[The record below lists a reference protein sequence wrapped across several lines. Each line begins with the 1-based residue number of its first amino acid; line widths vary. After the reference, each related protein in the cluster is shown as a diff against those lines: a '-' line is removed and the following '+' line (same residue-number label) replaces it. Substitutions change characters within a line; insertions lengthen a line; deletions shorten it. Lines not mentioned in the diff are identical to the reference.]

1 MPAQPVRF
9 KQGVVSG
16 VIMELVML
24 RSWEGTFDLLCNE

>member
-9 KQGVVSG
+9 NQGVVSG

-24 RSWEGTFDLLCNE
+24 TKLGGHF